1 MAPKILFVDDEP
13 NMRQLMALHLS
24 NAGYEVQTAE
34 DGIKAGYAVLKR
46 RPDLIISDVNMPH
59 MDGFEFVAAL
69 REDPDL
75 RAIPV
80 IFMTTGAEFEQ
91 RGRQLGALAYLH
103 KPQSCLT
110 TMYVSPVSAILC
122 SSADIGGRPCAYM
135 AAWDMTVPEASSLR

>member
-1 MAPKILFVDDEP
+1 MAPKILFVDDDP

-46 RPDLIISDVNMPH
+46 RPDLIIADVNMPH

-75 RAIPV
+75 RTIPV
-80 IFMTTGAEFEQ
+80 IFMTTDAEFEQ
-91 RGRQLGALAYLH
+91 RGRPLGALAYLH
-103 KPQSCLT
+103 KPVRADWLLSLIAEKLGT
-110 TMYVSPVSAILC
+110 ETARRRVS
-122 SSADIGGRPCAYM
+122 
-135 AAWDMTVPEASSLR
+135 TASR